1 MSSTTKHQT
10 IMGHPK
16 GLWMLFSAE
25 FWERFC
31 YYGMRAILAPYV
43 AIAFFDYLS
52 AEEAAKQASLTYGGY
67 TSMVY
72 MTAILGGYV
81 ADKVIGYQRSI
92 ILGGIMMAVGMF
104 MLMAPDLNTF
114 LFGLAFIVMGNGLF
128 KPNISTIVGK
138 LYEPGD
144 ARRDSGFTIFY
155 MGINLGGA
163 LAPIICASIIGAIW
177 GYQWGFLAAGVGMI
191 FGVMVFQIQ
200 KTWLNGVGK
209 AEGEQSSWGRF
220 AVVAASAVLLVVPAF
235 YLLSNSAL
243 LGYLLVFLMLGLIA
257 YFLYSG
263 FKSGDKVQLHRY
275 IAMLLLF
282 LANCV
287 FWALFEQAGSS
298 LNFFAKDHVNLDIG
312 FTTIHFTLFQ
322 SANSVFIILFA
333 PVLAALWLKLDK
345 SDANPSIPR
354 KFAFGLLGAAL
365 GFYILVFAIQFMQN
379 GDGKVPAYMLALCY
393 LIHTLGELCLSPIGL
408 SMVTKLAKPK
418 EVGLAMGGWF
428 LSIAMAQYLAGVIAS
443 IATSGGGEAGHAV
456 GSINQYSDV
465 FMQLVWLG
473 LGGALIYFLAAPAIT
488 RLMHGVK

>member
-1 MSSTTKHQT
+1 MSSNTQAPT
-10 IMGHPK
+10 ILGHPK

-31 YYGMRAILAPYV
+31 YYGMRAVLAPYV
-43 AIAFFDYLS
+43 AIAFFDHLT

-81 ADKVIGYQRSI
+81 ADRLIGYQRSI

-104 MLMAPDLNTF
+104 MLMAPDLTTF

-144 ARRDSGFTIFY
+144 PRRDSGFTIFY

-163 LAPIICASIIGAIW
+163 LAPIICATIIGAIW
-177 GYQWGFLAAGVGMI
+177 GYQYGFLAAGIGMI
-191 FGVMVFQIQ
+191 FGVMVFQLQ
-200 KTWLNGVGK
+200 KSWLGGVGK
-209 AEGEQSSWGRF
+209 AENAKASWSRF

-243 LGYLLVFLMLGLIA
+243 LGYLLAFLMLGLIA

-263 FKSGDKVQLHRY
+263 FQSGDKKQLHRY

-282 LANCV
+282 LANTV

-322 SANSVFIILFA
+322 SANSIFIILFA
-333 PVLAALWLKLDK
+333 PVLAALWLKLDQRE
-345 SDANPSIPR
+345 ANPSIPR

-365 GFYILVFAIQFMQN
+365 GFYVLVFAIQFMQ
-379 GDGKVPAYMLALCY
+379 DASGKVPAYMLALCY

-443 IATSGGGEAGHAV
+443 IATSGGGESGHAV
-456 GSINQYSDV
+456 GSIAQYSDV

-473 LGGALIYFLAAPAIT
+473 VGGAVIYFLAAPAIT
-488 RLMHGVK
+488 RLMHGVR